1 MKQLLSLLATFT
13 FTLGSSLKTD
23 VRLSEGMDTM
33 ARKLYHEL
41 VDLPENLLI
50 SPLSIFSAMGLLQR
64 GAPKGSR
71 TQLQLHIATM
81 GSGQEDGLD
90 ALSEVLQDYESLLE
104 TTSTN
109 LSEAPEGTQANKTT
123 LKVASALFVD
133 EALGGLKKPFKKD
146 VRGKLGAQVKSV
158 DFADATT
165 TAKTINDWVAV
176 KTENFISK
184 LVDSKS
190 LDLGASLM
198 VLNAVYFKASWDK
211 PFDKLLS
218 GEGKF
223 KIPQM
228 DGHVVTNMMQI
239 KETLRTAEIP
249 ELEAT
254 LVVLDYADK
263 AYSMMILLPDED
275 LSTLEEKVTSTGG
288 PDQILRPNELMGRA
302 RHRFTHLTLPSFSAS
317 FQTSLVQPFTQL
329 GVTEAFD
336 TRRAN
341 FSEITDKEGLAVT
354 NIFHKALIEVDEE
367 GSEAA
372 ALTGIILDIRTARV
386 PQVITVDRPFLFY
399 IYDKEHDIPLFMGR
413 IIDPSNGA
421 AELIQNTQSN
431 LRPGVQEVV
440 TDDDGF
446 ETEIIEFRN
455 AVAADGQ
462 QRRCSCSCTG
472 RASLNCPAEGLVSCA
487 ARCGGGAKEHGAC
500 IEQCVI
506 NCHQK

>member
-1 MKQLLSLLATFT
+1 MKQLLSILATFA

-41 VDLPENLLI
+41 ADLPENLLI

-81 GSGQEDGLD
+81 GSGQSDGLD
-90 ALSEVLQDYESLLE
+90 ALSEVLQDYETPE
-104 TTSTN
+104 TTN
-109 LSEAPEGTQANKTT
+109 LSEVPEGSHTNDTT
-123 LKVASALFVD
+123 LRVASALFVD
-133 EALGGLKKPFKKD
+133 KALGSLKKPFKKD
-146 VRGKLGAQVKSV
+146 ARGKLGAQVKSV

-165 TAKTINDWVAV
+165 TAKTINEWVAV
-176 KTENFISK
+176 KTDNFIPK

-211 PFDKLLS
+211 PFDKLNS

-223 KIPQM
+223 RIPQM

-239 KETLRTAEIP
+239 KETLRTADIP
-249 ELEAT
+249 ELGAT

-263 AYSMMILLPDED
+263 AYSMMILLPDPDED
-275 LSTLEEKVTSTGG
+275 LSTMEEKVTSTRG
-288 PDQILRPNELMGRA
+288 PNTILRPNELMGRA

-317 FQTSLVQPFTQL
+317 FETSLVQPFTQL

-372 ALTGIILDIRTARV
+372 ALTGIVLDIRTARV

-399 IYDKEHDIPLFMGR
+399 IYDKEHDVPLFMGR

-421 AELIQNTQSN
+421 AELIQDTPESN
-431 LRPGVQEVV
+431 LRPGLQEVV

-455 AVAADGQ
+455 AVAADGGE
-462 QRRCSCSCTG
+462 RRCSCSCTG

-487 ARCGGGAKEHGAC
+487 ASCGGDSKEHGAC

>member
-1 MKQLLSLLATFT
+1 
-13 FTLGSSLKTD
+13 
-23 VRLSEGMDTM
+23 
-33 ARKLYHEL
+33 
-41 VDLPENLLI
+41 
-50 SPLSIFSAMGLLQR
+50 
-64 GAPKGSR
+64 
-71 TQLQLHIATM
+71 M
-81 GSGQEDGLD
+81 GSGQENGLD
-90 ALSEVLQDYESLLE
+90 ALSALLQDYESLE

-109 LSEAPEGTQANKTT
+109 LSEAPEGTQANETT

-146 VRGKLGAQVKSV
+146 VRGKFGAQVKSV

-176 KTENFISK
+176 KTENFITK

-198 VLNAVYFKASWDK
+198 VLNAVYFKGSWDK
-211 PFDKLLS
+211 PFDKALS
-218 GEGKF
+218 SQARF
-223 KIPQM
+223 NIPQM
-228 DGHVVTNMMQI
+228 DGHIMTNMMQI
-239 KETLRTAEIP
+239 KETLKTAEIP

-254 LVVLDYADK
+254 LIVLDFADK
-263 AYSMMILLPDED
+263 VYSMMILLPDED
-275 LSTLEEKVTSTGG
+275 LTSLEEKVTSSGG
-288 PDQILRPNELMGRA
+288 AEEILRPKDLIKRA
-302 RHRFTHLTLPSFSAS
+302 RHRFTHLTLPSFTAS
-317 FQTSLVQPFTQL
+317 FQTSLVQAFTQL

-341 FSEITDKEGLAVT
+341 FTEITDKEGLAVT

-399 IYDKEHDIPLFMGR
+399 IYDNKHDLPLFMGR

-421 AELIQNTQSN
+421 AELIQDTQSN
-431 LRPGVQEVV
+431 VRPGLKEVV

-455 AVAADGQ
+455 AVAAKGQ
-462 QRRCSCSCTG
+462 ERRCSCSCTG
-472 RASLNCPAEGLVSCA
+472 RASLDCPAEGLVSCA
-487 ARCGGGAKEHGAC
+487 ASCGGDTKEHGAC

>member
-1 MKQLLSLLATFT
+1 MKQLLPILAT
-13 FTLGSSLKTD
+13 LSLVSSLNTD
-23 VRLSEGMDTM
+23 VRLSRGMDTM
-33 ARKLYHEL
+33 AGKLYKEL
-41 VDLPENLLI
+41 VDLPDNLII

-81 GSGQEDGLD
+81 GSGQGDGLD
-90 ALSEVLQDYESLLE
+90 ALSEVLQDYEGFDAS
-104 TTSTN
+104 STHF
-109 LSEAPEGTQANKTT
+109 PEVAEGSQNNDTI
-123 LKVASALFVD
+123 LRVASALFVD
-133 EALGGLKKPFKKD
+133 KALGSLKKPFKKD
-146 VRGKLGAQVKSV
+146 VRGKFGAQVKSV

-165 TAKTINDWVAV
+165 TANTINDWVAV

-198 VLNAVYFKASWDK
+198 VLNAVYFKSSWDK
-211 PFDKLLS
+211 PFDKQQS
-218 GEGKF
+218 AEGKF

-228 DGHVVTNMMQI
+228 DGHVMTNMMQM
-239 KETLRTAEIP
+239 KETLRTADVP

-288 PDQILRPNELMGRA
+288 PDAILRPKELLGRA

-317 FQTSLVQPFTQL
+317 FETSLVQPFTQL

-413 IIDPSNGA
+413 IVDPSNGA
-421 AELIQNTQSN
+421 AELIQDTQSN
-431 LRPGVQEVV
+431 VRPVLQEVV

-462 QRRCSCSCTG
+462 KRRCSCNCTG
-472 RASLNCPAEGLVSCA
+472 RASLNCPAEALVSCA
-487 ARCGGGAKEHGAC
+487 ASCGGDSKEHGVC
-500 IEQCVI
+500 IEQCVM